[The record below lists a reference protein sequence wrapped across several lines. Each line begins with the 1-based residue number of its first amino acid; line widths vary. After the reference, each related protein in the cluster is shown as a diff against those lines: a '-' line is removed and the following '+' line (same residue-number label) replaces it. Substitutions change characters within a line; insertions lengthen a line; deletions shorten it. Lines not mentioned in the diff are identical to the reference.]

1 MGLLD
6 RRRGVIPRRRL
17 VFAIIA
23 VILLATVASVAVA
36 TRMAPRPLT
45 WSALLNASYPT
56 SLVRG
61 GAQLRNGVYDVEAAP
76 GSASRII
83 VRLADMAAFGDV
95 DGDGDADGAAILTGS
110 GGGTGTFVE
119 LAYVRDDD
127 GAARPLATTL
137 LGDRILV
144 REVRITDHRIVVR
157 LRARGATDPLTRLTR
172 EVTRR
177 FELRGD
183 VLALVDETESEV
195 PSTPAE
201 DFVYQPQR
209 IDLAAG
215 GTRDPSGSLAPGR
228 IAAYVVAGHAGEVL
242 DLELRS
248 EFDNAVVSVL
258 GLTDATTY
266 LSRREYAVRRSVQ
279 LPSDQD
285 YGIKVV
291 SLAGYDL
298 PYTLHLALHPR
309 SAATSTPAP
318 TESPL
323 PSRTPAPS
331 TAPAGVRDSAIEAL
345 SSPAAAFARSRPPII
360 GAAVYLPSR
369 GVVYGE
375 NADEQVP
382 TASIVKVLVMLV
394 VLEQARQDHRPAS
407 DDELALLWPMITESD
422 NDATSELWERIGRGQ
437 AVAAYLRAVGVGG
450 ITPDGGT
457 SWGVTFASARGM
469 AIVLGKLASGALL
482 DAAGSALAVYML
494 ESVIPAQRW
503 GMTAGTAADSGDRV
517 GVKNGWYPGSEGW
530 RVNSV
535 GIVMPRDGSPYAV
548 AIVTD
553 SRPSWDEGI
562 ATIEGIAKLLNEG
575 IKASP

>member
-1 MGLLD
+1 MPDGRSRAMTRPRVLLALVFVGLLA
-6 RRRGVIPRRRL
+6 VVA
-17 VFAIIA
+17 VFAG
-23 VILLATVASVAVA
+23 
-36 TRMAPRPLT
+36 MARLSSRPLT
-45 WSALLNASYPT
+45 WVSLLNATYPT

-83 VRLADMAAFGDV
+83 VRLADMAAFGDM
-95 DGDGDADGAAILTGS
+95 DGDDDADGVVILTSTGGGS
-110 GGGTGTFVE
+110 GTFAE
-119 LAYVRDDD
+119 LAYVRNDD
-127 GAARPLATTL
+127 GGARPLATTL
-137 LGDRILV
+137 LGDRVLV
-144 REVRITDHRIVVR
+144 REVRISDRRVLVR

-177 FELRGD
+177 FEFRGD
-183 VLALVDETESEV
+183 ALALIDESESEV
-195 PSTPAE
+195 PATPAE
-201 DFVYQPQR
+201 DFSYQPER

-228 IAAYVVAGHAGEVL
+228 LAAYVVAGHAGEVL

-248 EFDNAVVSVL
+248 EFDNAVLSVL

-266 LSRREYAVRRSVQ
+266 VSRRDYVVRRSVQ

-291 SLAGYDL
+291 SLAGYEL

-309 SAATSTPAP
+309 SPASATPGP
-318 TESPL
+318 TDAPL

-331 TAPAGVRDSAIEAL
+331 ARPSGIRDSAIDAV
-345 SSPAAAFARSRPPII
+345 SSQAAAFARSRPPIV
-360 GAAVYLPSR
+360 GAAAYLPSR
-369 GVVYGE
+369 EVLYGE

-394 VLEQARQDHRPAS
+394 VFERARQDHRPAT

-437 AVAAYLRAVGVGG
+437 ALSSYLRAVGVGG

-469 AIVLGKLASGALL
+469 ALVLGKLASGALL
-482 DAAGSALAVYML
+482 DAPTSALAMHML

-503 GMTAGTAADSGDRV
+503 GITAGTAESGDRV

-535 GIVMPRDGSPYAV
+535 GIVTPRRGSPYAI

-562 ATIEGIAKLLNEG
+562 DTIEGIAKLLNAA
-575 IKASP
+575 IRASQ

>member
-1 MGLLD
+1 MSVLAIVAGTL
-6 RRRGVIPRRRL
+6 VI
-17 VFAIIA
+17 
-23 VILLATVASVAVA
+23 
-36 TRMAPRPLT
+36 TRIAPRPLT
-45 WSALLNASYPT
+45 WISLLNATYPT
-56 SLVRG
+56 SLVRA
-61 GAQLRNGVYDVEAAP
+61 GAPLRNGVYDVEAAP

-95 DGDGDADGAAILTGS
+95 DGDGDADAATILTGS

-119 LAYVRDDD
+119 LAYVRNDE
-127 GAARPLATTL
+127 GAAHPIATTL
-137 LGDRILV
+137 LGDRVLV
-144 REVRITDHRIVVR
+144 REVRISDRRVVVR
-157 LRARGATDPLTRLTR
+157 LRARGATDPLARLTR

-183 VLALVDETESEV
+183 ALALIDESESEV
-195 PSTPAE
+195 QSTAAE

-209 IDLAAG
+209 VDLVAG

-228 IAAYVVAGHAGEVL
+228 IAAYVIAGHAGEVL

-248 EFDNAVVSVL
+248 EFDNTVLSVL

-266 LSRREYAVRRSVQ
+266 VSRRDYAVRATVR

-291 SLAGYDL
+291 SLAGYEL

-309 SAATSTPAP
+309 APASATPAP
-318 TESPL
+318 TETPL

-331 TAPAGVRDSAIEAL
+331 ARPTGIRESTIDAVSV
-345 SSPAAAFARSRPPII
+345 PAAAFARSRTPIV
-360 GAAVYLPSR
+360 GAAAYVPAR
-369 GVVYGE
+369 EVVYGE

-394 VLEQARQDHRPAS
+394 VLEEARQDHRPAS
-407 DDELALLWPMITESD
+407 EDELALLWPMITESD

-437 AVAAYLRAVGVGG
+437 AVASYLRAVGVGG
-450 ITPDGGT
+450 ITPDSGT

-469 AIVLGKLASGALL
+469 ALVLGKLASGALL
-482 DAAGSALAVYML
+482 DTASSALAMRML

-503 GMTAGTAADSGDRV
+503 GITAGLSAESGDRV

-535 GIVMPRDGSPYAV
+535 GIVTPRTGPPYAI

-562 ATIEGIAKLLNEG
+562 QTIEGIATPLNAA
-575 IKASP
+575 IKASK